1 MTVTDHDVRSLY
13 LDLLRRNL
21 TRYGMHERMP
31 ARVATPATPAV
42 SKPSTRCTPSAAA
55 TGLFDQRARELGLD
69 WPAEAETMIGMQRL
83 TSLQHCVETVL
94 ADDIPGDLIECGVWR
109 GGACILMRAV
119 LAAYGD
125 ETRSVWLADS
135 FQGVPRSDPAN
146 YKADKGIRADFAAGI
161 LGVSEAEVRA
171 NFERYGL
178 LDDQVR
184 FLPGWF
190 KDTLHDA
197 PIDRIAVLRLDGDL
211 YESTIQ
217 ALDALYPRLSPG
229 GFCIIDDYQAVKACE
244 QAVTDYRAKHGI
256 SAEIVDIDGTWRAV
270 AQVNEALGTHL
281 RRAASARSA
290 TTRVRQCDLGRQG
303 RTGEPAVDGAGEEVR
318 IAQGPVVVACRL
330 RPGRLR
336 WAFAARALPPSGAR
350 TASPWRR

>member
-1 MTVTDHDVRSLY
+1 MTAYDVRSLY
-13 LDLLRRNL
+13 LDLIRRNL
-21 TRYGMHERMP
+21 TRFGMHERMP
-31 ARVATPATPAV
+31 AEWSWR
-42 SKPSTRCTPSAAA
+42 RRL
-55 TGLFDQRARELGLD
+55 LFKTVNRINSRRAGDGPFDERKRELGLD

-83 TSLQHCVETVL
+83 TSLQQCVETVL
-94 ADDIPGDLIECGVWR
+94 ADDVPGDLVECGVWR

-197 PIDRIAVLRLDGDL
+197 PIERISVLRLDGDL

-229 GFCIIDDYQAVKACE
+229 GFCIVDDYQAVKACE
-244 QAVTDYRAKHGI
+244 QAVTDYRAAHGV
-256 SAEIVDIDGTWRAV
+256 SAEIVDIDGTGVLWRK
-270 AQVNEALGTHL
+270 
-281 RRAASARSA
+281 
-290 TTRVRQCDLGRQG
+290 
-303 RTGEPAVDGAGEEVR
+303 
-318 IAQGPVVVACRL
+318 
-330 RPGRLR
+330 
-336 WAFAARALPPSGAR
+336 
-350 TASPWRR
+350 

>member
-1 MTVTDHDVRSLY
+1 MPACETRTILTITDYDVRSLY
-13 LDLLRRNL
+13 LGLLRRNL
-21 TRYGMHERMP
+21 TRYGMHEQMP
-31 ARVATPATPAV
+31 SGWPLRRRVLLKATNLVLERTNVHRFANTTP
-42 SKPSTRCTPSAAA
+42 R
-55 TGLFDQRARELGLD
+55 DLGLD

-83 TSLQHCVETVL
+83 ASLQGCVETVL
-94 ADDIPGDLIECGVWR
+94 ADDVPGDLIECGMWR
-109 GGACILMRAV
+109 GGACILMHAV

-135 FQGVPRSDPAN
+135 FEGLLPSDTAN
-146 YKADKGIRADFAAGI
+146 YKADKGIRAQLAAGM

-178 LDDQVR
+178 LDERVR

-190 KDTLHDA
+190 KDTLRDA

-229 GFCIIDDYQAVKACE
+229 GFCIVGDYLAVKACE

-256 SAEIVDIDGTWRAV
+256 SAQIIDIDGTGVLWRK
-270 AQVNEALGTHL
+270 
-281 RRAASARSA
+281 
-290 TTRVRQCDLGRQG
+290 
-303 RTGEPAVDGAGEEVR
+303 
-318 IAQGPVVVACRL
+318 
-330 RPGRLR
+330 
-336 WAFAARALPPSGAR
+336 
-350 TASPWRR
+350 

>member
-1 MTVTDHDVRSLY
+1 MTDLDVRSLY

-31 ARVATPATPAV
+31 ARWPLRRRLFLKTVNTLTPIRMGTNP
-42 SKPSTRCTPSAAA
+42 
-55 TGLFDQRARELGLD
+55 FDQRTRDLGLD
-69 WPAEAETMIGMQRL
+69 WPPEAETMIGMQRL

-94 ADDIPGDLIECGVWR
+94 ADDIPGDLVECGVWR

-125 ETRSVWLADS
+125 ETRCVWLADS
-135 FQGVPRSDPAN
+135 FAGVPRSDAAN
-146 YKADKGIRADFAAGI
+146 YKADKGLRLDRYAPI
-161 LGVSEAEVRA
+161 LAVPETEVRA
-171 NFERYGL
+171 NFQRYGL

-197 PIDRIAVLRLDGDL
+197 PIDCIALLRVDGDL

-229 GFCIIDDYQAVKACE
+229 GFCIIDDYVFDFCR
-244 QAVTDYRAKHGI
+244 QAVTDYRAKHGV
-256 SAEIVDIDGTWRAV
+256 SAEIVDIDGSGVLWRK
-270 AQVNEALGTHL
+270 L
-281 RRAASARSA
+281 
-290 TTRVRQCDLGRQG
+290 
-303 RTGEPAVDGAGEEVR
+303 
-318 IAQGPVVVACRL
+318 
-330 RPGRLR
+330 
-336 WAFAARALPPSGAR
+336 
-350 TASPWRR
+350 